1 MDFKTFLIKRVMMSF
16 FISVTLITLAMAIVG
31 LIFEPHMIFGYE
43 AFLSPLIFGAI
54 ASFPMLVF
62 YSNKEQS
69 IKEVLLRSLLHFL
82 LLEILILSN
91 LYIFGILTSPSMAL
105 SLALTIFIINLAV
118 HLVSYVHDRRV
129 AEEFNSALRLLQ
141 EKIQDTEP

>member
-69 IKEVLLRSLLHFL
+69 MKEILLRSLIHFL

-118 HLVSYVHDRRV
+118 HLVSYVHDKR
-129 AEEFNSALRLLQ
+129 AASEFNTALKKLQ
-141 EKIQDTEP
+141 ESIKEES

>member
-31 LIFEPHMIFGYE
+31 LIFEPHMTFGYE

-69 IKEVLLRSLLHFL
+69 MKEILLRSLIHFL
-82 LLEILILSN
+82 LLEFLILSN
-91 LYIFGILTSPSMAL
+91 LYILGILTSPSMAL

>member
-31 LIFEPHMIFGYE
+31 LIFEPQMTFGYE

-62 YSNKEQS
+62 YSKKEQS
-69 IKEVLLRSLLHFL
+69 IKEALLRSLLHFM
-82 LLEILILSN
+82 LLEILLLSS
-91 LYIFGILTSPSMAL
+91 LYFLGILTSFSIAS
-105 SLALTIFIINLAV
+105 SLALTILIINLAV
-118 HLVSYVHDRRV
+118 HLVSYVHDNR
-129 AEEFNSALRLLQ
+129 AASEFNTALKKLQ
-141 EKIQDTEP
+141 ESIQEES

>member
-31 LIFEPHMIFGYE
+31 LIFEPQMTFGYE
-43 AFLSPLIFGAI
+43 AFLSPRIFGAI

-62 YSNKEQS
+62 FSNKEQS
-69 IKEVLLRSLLHFL
+69 MKEILLRSLIHFL
-82 LLEILILSN
+82 LLEFLILSN
-91 LYIFGILTSPSMAL
+91 LYILGILTSPSMAL